1 MAKAP
6 TPTDAISVKTD
17 KPISA
22 IATVVKI
29 RQKTRL
35 KENAILITEVAT
47 EVAKRTEFLGFRYL
61 SSASNIKNRAITT

>member
-17 KPISA
+17 KPISE
-22 IATVVKI
+22 IFTVPNIK
-29 RQKTRL
+29 QKTRL

-47 EVAKRTEFLGFRYL
+47 EVAKRTAFLDFRCL
-61 SSASNIKNRAITT
+61 SSASNIKNIAITT